1 MLKFTLS
8 TFITAALLLQ
18 SGAVVYGDDT
28 ASGLANTHT
37 WRALLHYE
45 QGQSKIK
52 DPAFFLAD
60 NGDSNPEAEL
70 LATVKAFQTQPQAQ
84 CKFPARYKW
93 LMQNGVLKSISKID
107 CPDVAEYTKKVAAK
121 SLSFVFASEKMPSPT
136 SMMGHLF
143 IKIEGQAEN
152 YNPEHSLSF
161 FATLQ
166 GGMSAFLFIPKALV
180 AGTEGRFILEPYKNT
195 KARYEN
201 EGRQLKEFPIEMS
214 QEQLDL
220 VVLHAWELKETE
232 LQYSLAYDNCATTVM
247 PLLAVA
253 GAEYNGLAYKPFM
266 TPYDLLDEMSGRRLV
281 DLELNKRSSL
291 TKISRSSNVDV
302 AYAHTGGDSFAQI
315 KIQPAYKNLM
325 EFVASPLEAEVEL
338 FNLTLNVDDN
348 SGIDLQDF
356 AVFKTKTYV
365 PTRLSQPVLSKY
377 FEVSV
382 LNTRLASNSKLAVN
396 MSGGLGLA
404 PVFKAQYFKPFLYL
418 SSEYRIREGEHAFN
432 VVPESGAI
440 LYITSRDKLFTSA
453 KRRFSTNKFDYKYE
467 FQTMYAHH
475 LMKNLDLN
483 LVYDWAKTY
492 DNQSD
497 QRWIVSARLH
507 F

>member
-1 MLKFTLS
+1 MLKNTLS
-8 TFITAALLLQ
+8 TLITAALLIQ
-18 SGAVVYGDDT
+18 SGAVAYGADT
-28 ASGLANTHT
+28 ASDLANTHT

-45 QGQSKIK
+45 QGLSNIK
-52 DPAFFLAD
+52 DSAFFMAD
-60 NGDSNPEAEL
+60 NGASNPEAEL
-70 LATVKAFQTQPQAQ
+70 LATVEAFKTQPQTQ
-84 CKFPARYKW
+84 CKFAARYKW
-93 LMQNGVLKSISKID
+93 IKQKGALKNVSKAD

-121 SLSFVFASEKMPSPT
+121 RLSLVFASEKMPSPT

-143 IKIEGQAEN
+143 IKVEGQAEN

-161 FATLQ
+161 FATLH
-166 GGMSAFLFIPKALV
+166 GGMNALLFVPKALV
-180 AGTEGRFILEPYKNT
+180 AGTEGRFILEPYKKT

-201 EGRQLKEFPIEMS
+201 DGRQLKEFPLELT
-214 QEQLDL
+214 QEQVDL

-281 DLELNKRSSL
+281 DPVLKRKSL
-291 TKISRSSNVDV
+291 TKVSRSSNIAI
-302 AYAHTGGDSFAQI
+302 AYAHTDGDSFAQI

-348 SGIDLQDF
+348 SGIDLQNF
-356 AVFKTKTYV
+356 TLFKTKTYV
-365 PTRLSQPVLSKY
+365 PTHILAPVLSKY
-377 FEVSV
+377 FEASV
-382 LNTRLASNSKLAVN
+382 LNTRLASDSKLAVN
-396 MSGGLGLA
+396 ISGGVGLA
-404 PVFKAQYFKPFLYL
+404 PHLKTQYFKPFVYL
-418 SSEYRIREGEHAFN
+418 NSEYRIREGEHAFN

-453 KRRFSTNKFDYKYE
+453 KRRFSTNNFDYKYE